1 MNSTAIGLGTF
12 GLGLLSWISIAT
24 AQPNAA
30 VAATPTAPAMDTAAG
45 PAPVSATVK
54 APGPNVPA
62 TTPAA
67 TAAAA
72 PGSCRL
78 GNHGGIDASDAETA
92 ASLVCRELPRDAE
105 TPNYAY
111 RVDLDKLGTRVFI
124 TLNAESN
131 GQVVDSR
138 RLELERI
145 EEVPKVAP
153 RLADALLHHKSMQ
166 ETEQVGNLS
175 WAEAEVPAQRR
186 GRMLT
191 SLGIL
196 GTVTPGVS
204 TISPGLLGSII
215 YDTPHWVLTAN
226 GQLSFGAG
234 NGDHL
239 TLVSASVGPRYM
251 LNPGNISLFIGA
263 GMAIEAIEKSTKSYN
278 FYGYSERSQDNNSG
292 IAPYAEVG
300 FEAMRLHRNRLNV
313 ALRAELPL
321 FKVGGDYLVPITL
334 STSFIFDGF

>member
-1 MNSTAIGLGTF
+1 M
-12 GLGLLSWISIAT
+12 

-215 YDTPHWVLTAN
+215 YDTPHWVLMAT

>member
-1 MNSTAIGLGTF
+1 MNSIALRLGTF
-12 GLGLLSWISIAT
+12 GLGLLSWISSAL
-24 AQPNAA
+24 AQPNSPATAA
-30 VAATPTAPAMDTAAG
+30 PTAPATDTAAG
-45 PAPVSATVK
+45 PAPVPATV
-54 APGPNVPA
+54 PA
-62 TTPAA
+62 SASSIPSTAPAA

-78 GNHGGIDASDAETA
+78 GNHGGVDANDAETA
-92 ASLVCRELPRDAE
+92 ASLVCRELPSDAK
-105 TPNYAY
+105 TSNYAY
-111 RVDLDKLGTRVFI
+111 RVDLDKLGSRVFVS
-124 TLNAESN
+124 LNAESN

-145 EEVPKVAP
+145 EEVPKAAP
-153 RLADALLHHKSMQ
+153 RLADALVHHKSIQ

-175 WAEAEVPAQRR
+175 WAEAEAPARRR

-196 GTVTPGVS
+196 GTVTPAIS

-215 YDTPHWVLTAN
+215 YDTPHWALTAN
-226 GQLSFGAG
+226 AQLSFGAG

-251 LNPGNISLFIGA
+251 LSPGNNSLFIGA
-263 GMAIEAIEKSTKSYN
+263 GMAIEAIEKSTKSYHV
-278 FYGYSERSQDNNSG
+278 YGYSDRVQDSNSG

-300 FEAMRLHRNRLNV
+300 FEAMRLHRSRLNV
-313 ALRAELPL
+313 ALRADLPL